1 MSAPTVLL
9 LSTTLD
15 LGYLVEPMQAALP
28 GADVRLW
35 PDVDPQAVEMAIC
48 WRPPAGVLAGMPRLR
63 LIHSI
68 GAGVDH
74 ITADP
79 DLPDRPLCRMIDGAM
94 AAGIRE
100 YVLWSV
106 LYFHRDFDFAARQRE
121 QRLWEA
127 RAPIP
132 AGDWTVGV
140 LGLGAIGLGVAAAL
154 RDLGYR
160 VRGWS
165 RGPKQVEG
173 VECFAGPDGLVPCIE
188 ACDVVVSILPLTAET
203 RRLFDRRVL
212 ARMKPGA
219 AFVNVGRGEQLVLDD
234 LLGLLDEGHLRGAV
248 LDVFE
253 IEPLPPDHP
262 AWRHPAVVVT
272 PHMASRTDRCD
283 IARQA
288 AENWRRAIGQ
298 QPLIGLVERERG
310 Y

>member
-15 LGYLVEPMQAALP
+15 LGYLVEPMRAALP

-35 PDVDPQAVEMAIC
+35 PDADPESVEMAIC

-68 GAGVDH
+68 GAGIDH

-79 DLPDRPLCRMIDGAM
+79 TLPDRPLCRMIDGAM

-106 LYFHRDFDFAARQRE
+106 LYFHRDFDLAARQRE
-121 QRLWEA
+121 QRLWQA
-127 RAPIP
+127 RAPVP
-132 AGDWTVGV
+132 AADWTVGV

-165 RGPKQVEG
+165 RTEKQVEG
-173 VECFAGPDGLVPCIE
+173 VDCFAGPEGLVPCI
-188 ACDVVVSILPLTAET
+188 ADCDVVVSILPLTADT
-203 RRLFDRRVL
+203 RRLFDREVL
-212 ARMKPGA
+212 SRLKPGA

-253 IEPLPPDHP
+253 IEPLPSDHA

-272 PHMASRTDRCD
+272 PHMASRTDRRD

-288 AENWRRAIGQ
+288 AENYRRVIER
-298 QPLIGLVERERG
+298 QPLIGHVERERG

>member
-35 PDVDPQAVEMAIC
+35 PDVDPEAVEMAIC
-48 WRPPAGVLAGMPRLR
+48 WRPPAGVLARMPRLR

-79 DLPDRPLCRMIDGAM
+79 ELPDRPLCRMIDGAM

-106 LYFHRDFDFAARQRE
+106 LYFHRDFDLAARQRE
-121 QRLWEA
+121 LRLWETPPPVPA
-127 RAPIP
+127 RN
-132 AGDWTVGV
+132 WTVGV
-140 LGLGAIGLGVAAAL
+140 LGLGAIGLGIAPTL

-165 RGPKQVEG
+165 RSPKRIEG
-173 VECFAGPDGLVPCIE
+173 VECFAGPEGLAPCIE
-188 ACDVVVSILPLTAET
+188 ACDMVVSILPLTAET

-253 IEPLPPDHP
+253 VEPLPSDHP

-272 PHMASRTDRCD
+272 PHMASRTDRRD

-288 AENWRRAIGQ
+288 AENYRRAVAR
-298 QPLIGLVERERG
+298 QPLIGLVERDRG

>member
-15 LGYLVEPMQAALP
+15 LGYLVEPMRDALP

-68 GAGVDH
+68 GAGIDH

-106 LYFHRDFDFAARQRE
+106 LYFHRDFDIAARQRE

-127 RAPIP
+127 RAPVP
-132 AGDWTVGV
+132 AADWTVGV

-165 RGPKQVEG
+165 RSPKQVEG
-173 VECFAGPDGLVPCIE
+173 VECFAGPEGLAPCIA
-188 ACDVVVSILPLTAET
+188 ACHVVVSILPLTAET
-203 RRLFDRRVL
+203 RRLFDRGVL

-234 LLGLLDEGHLRGAV
+234 LLTLLDEGHLRGAV

-253 IEPLPPDHP
+253 IEPLPPEHP

-272 PHMASRTDRCD
+272 PHMASRTDRRD

-288 AENWRRAIGQ
+288 AENYRRAIDG